1 MYDASFRTVRVI
13 DSAANCPELP
23 IVVGAGHAKTA
34 VRLGSGALPLDTKI
48 PVL

>member
-13 DSAANCPELP
+13 DSAANCLELP
-23 IVVGAGHAKTA
+23 IVIGAGHAKVA
-34 VRLGSGALPLDTKI
+34 VSLGNGALPLDTEI